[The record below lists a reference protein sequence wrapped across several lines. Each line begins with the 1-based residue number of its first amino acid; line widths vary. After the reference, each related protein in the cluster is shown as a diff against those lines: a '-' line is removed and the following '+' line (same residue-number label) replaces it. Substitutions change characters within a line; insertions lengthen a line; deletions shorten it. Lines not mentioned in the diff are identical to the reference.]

1 LINLEDRILK
11 KLAEIAGAILSD
23 EEIINILEASKIKT
37 ESINQRME
45 ESRVTEKKINETR
58 EKYRI
63 VATRGSALY
72 FVIADLARIDPMY
85 QYSLEYFTKYF
96 KKRLEMSEQTEDVD
110 KRLTILVNDITVNF
124 YKNICRGLFEKD
136 KQLFSFMIAA
146 KIQMGLKKISSKEWN
161 YFLRGPAVVT
171 KREDEAPDFISAGM
185 WALILSM
192 EELDVAFI
200 GISKTF
206 HDPKESAIWKQIM
219 ELDDVMDIEFPGGLH
234 ERLSTFQ
241 KLVVLKVIREEKAIM
256 GIKKFVKGTLGAEF
270 IESPS
275 FDLKGSFMDSTNT
288 TPIIFILSP
297 GADPMS
303 SLLNLAKEMEM
314 DGPRFKI
321 LSLGQGQGEIA
332 EEYIKSGRRNG
343 DWVCLQNCHLAATW
357 MTAFERIQ
365 EQAVE
370 SEIHGEYRLWLTS
383 MPTPKFPIPI
393 LQSGI
398 KLTNEPPKGL
408 KSNLRRTFN
417 EIDENVYESSS
428 KPKEFKKLL
437 FSLAFFHATILERR
451 KFGAIGWNIPY
462 EWMNSDFETCF
473 KQLIIYLEEQPQ
485 VPYVTLR
492 FLIAEINYGGRV
504 TDDKDVRLITC
515 LLGKYFSSDVMDD
528 KYKFSDSGV
537 YSAPEEGQIADTQKY
552 ITDLP
557 LEDDPDVFGLHPFAD
572 TTYQQKTVRE
582 FMATLL
588 DMNPKQSDKS
598 GGGLTNDEIVANQA

>member
-1 LINLEDRILK
+1 
-11 KLAEIAGAILSD
+11 
-23 EEIINILEASKIKT
+23 
-37 ESINQRME
+37 
-45 ESRVTEKKINETR
+45 
-58 EKYRI
+58 
-63 VATRGSALY
+63 
-72 FVIADLARIDPMY
+72 
-85 QYSLEYFTKYF
+85 
-96 KKRLEMSEQTEDVD
+96 
-110 KRLTILVNDITVNF
+110 
-124 YKNICRGLFEKD
+124 
-136 KQLFSFMIAA
+136 
-146 KIQMGLKKISSKEWN
+146 
-161 YFLRGPAVVT
+161 
-171 KREDEAPDFISAGM
+171 
-185 WALILSM
+185 
-192 EELDVAFI
+192 
-200 GISKTF
+200 
-206 HDPKESAIWKQIM
+206 
-219 ELDDVMDIEFPGGLH
+219 
-234 ERLSTFQ
+234 
-241 KLVVLKVIREEKAIM
+241 
-256 GIKKFVKGTLGAEF
+256 
-270 IESPS
+270 
-275 FDLKGSFMDSTNT
+275 
-288 TPIIFILSP
+288 
-297 GADPMS
+297 
-303 SLLNLAKEMEM
+303 
-314 DGPRFKI
+314 
-321 LSLGQGQGEIA
+321 
-332 EEYIKSGRRNG
+332 
-343 DWVCLQNCHLAATW
+343 
-357 MTAFERIQ
+357 
-365 EQAVE
+365 
-370 SEIHGEYRLWLTS
+370 
-383 MPTPKFPIPI
+383 
-393 LQSGI
+393 
-398 KLTNEPPKGL
+398 
-408 KSNLRRTFN
+408 LRRTFN